1 MRIFPCTDPT
11 TEAGADMT
19 GGARPERVAE
29 EFREVLAEEIPRL
42 KDPRVGFVTVTRV
55 EVSPDLRRAT
65 IFYTVMGKDHRAT
78 RAGLQSARSHLRG
91 VLGQQVRLKFTPELE
106 FEEDVGLA
114 QVERVT
120 ELLRQIGAQS
130 APAIAEAA
138 RDDEGGEDG
147 GDEEELDD

>member
-1 MRIFPCTDPT
+1 M
-11 TEAGADMT
+11 G

-55 EVSPDLRRAT
+55 EVSPDLRRAS
-65 IFYTVMGKDHRAT
+65 IYYTVMGQDRDHRAT
-78 RAGLQSARSHLRG
+78 RAGLQSARSHLRA
-91 VLGQQVRLKFTPELE
+91 VLGRQVRLKFTPELE

-120 ELLRQIGAQS
+120 ELLRQLGTQ
-130 APAIAEAA
+130 PEAEQK
-138 RDDEGGEDG
+138 DEE
-147 GDEEELDD
+147 GDEEDDDDEETED